1 MWWKLLWS
9 TLLATFKYTVWTG
22 FQVSFGD
29 PCVMRPWRILQETF
43 HNVRKLNV
51 TFSSPVSLRRNHK
64 PGEALLVGVLCCSG
78 GGAMGAKE
86 KHPLLPFWCGPP
98 AMVSMGCFTSPL
110 GSGIFTVVTVYG
122 YLVFAALV
130 RNAEVRMIYVIIF
143 MMLLLF

>member
-1 MWWKLLWS
+1 MKTFMIHSLSNFQIYSMDRLPSFLWWSL
-9 TLLATFKYTVWTG
+9 
-22 FQVSFGD
+22 
-29 PCVMRPWRILQETF
+29 CMRPWRILQETF

-64 PGEALLVGVLCCSG
+64 PSEALLVGVLCCSG

-110 GSGIFTVVTVYG
+110 GSGIFTLVTVYG